1 MRVQLHSHRACHIWF
16 QNTKMVTVKMLMWR
30 IQNWMLQTSEQRHD
44 RYIRL
49 SLSLN
54 DVPVNARTQHIPEEH
69 GL

>member
-1 MRVQLHSHRACHIWF
+1 
-16 QNTKMVTVKMLMWR
+16 
-30 IQNWMLQTSEQRHD
+30 MLQTSEQRHD